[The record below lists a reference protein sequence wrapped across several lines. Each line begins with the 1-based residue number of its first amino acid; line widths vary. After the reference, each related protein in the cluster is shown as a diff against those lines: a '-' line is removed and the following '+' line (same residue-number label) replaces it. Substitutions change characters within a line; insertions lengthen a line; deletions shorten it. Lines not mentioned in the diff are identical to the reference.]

1 MDAEDVLNLLHF
13 HRFLL
18 AETRA
23 RLPRFREA
31 IAGTVK
37 PEDTVLDLGTGS
49 GILAFLACRA
59 GARRVYAVD
68 VDAAVE
74 LARLLATE
82 NGFGD
87 RVVVLAGPSRRIEL
101 PERVD
106 VVVSDTFDTCGLQ
119 SGGLRSFIDARERL
133 LKPGGAL
140 IPASLELFLAPVELP
155 DVYRREID
163 CWSRSRQGLDLSA
176 VRTLAVNNR
185 HPVHAP
191 PRSLLAKPRSVAR
204 VDLRQV
210 SDVMLQGT
218 IRVTARRSGTLHG
231 LCGWFVATLARGV
244 TIDNR
249 PGASPTHYAQAFFPL
264 ARPVRV
270 QAGHRIEVSLT
281 SHDSIHWRWQV
292 AVKASARAGRET
304 VRFDHST
311 FFGSLAPAQLLHGK
325 APDHAPRLNRRG
337 EAQRFLL
344 ESTDGATPI
353 AKLRRRVL
361 DRYPDV
367 VGTEGEAS
375 TFISDVLSWC
385 T

>member
-18 AETRA
+18 TETRA
-23 RLPRFREA
+23 RLPRFRQA
-31 IAGTVK
+31 IARTVK
-37 PEDTVLDLGTGS
+37 PGNTVLDLGTGS

-74 LARLLATE
+74 LARLLAAD

-87 RVVVLAGPSRRIEL
+87 RIVFVAGPSRRVEL

-106 VVVSDTFDTCGLQ
+106 VIVSDTFDTCGLQ

-140 IPASLELFLAPVELP
+140 VPSSVELFVAPVELP
-155 DVYRREID
+155 DVYKREID
-163 CWSRSRQGLDLSA
+163 CWRRRRHGVDLSA
-176 VRTLAVNNR
+176 VRTLAINNR
-185 HPVHAP
+185 HPVHVP

-204 VDLRQV
+204 IDLRLV
-210 SDVMLQGT
+210 DGVMLQGT
-218 IRVTARRSGTLHG
+218 VGLTARRPGTLHG
-231 LCGWFVATLARGV
+231 LCAWFVATLAEGV
-244 TIDNR
+244 KLGNR
-249 PGASPTHYAQAFFPL
+249 PGASTTNYRQAFFPL

-270 QAGHRIEVSLT
+270 KAGQRLEASLT

-292 AVKASARAGRET
+292 EVEERTRAGRAT

-311 FFGSLAPAQLLHGK
+311 FFGSLMPAQLLHGK
-325 APDHAPRLNRRG
+325 APDHTPRLSRQG
-337 EAQRFLL
+337 EAERFLL
-344 ESTDGATPI
+344 GLADGATPV
-353 AKLRRRVL
+353 AELRRRL
-361 DRYPDV
+361 LEGYPDAFSS
-367 VGTEGEAS
+367 EGKAS
-375 TFISDVLSWC
+375 TFVSDVLLRC